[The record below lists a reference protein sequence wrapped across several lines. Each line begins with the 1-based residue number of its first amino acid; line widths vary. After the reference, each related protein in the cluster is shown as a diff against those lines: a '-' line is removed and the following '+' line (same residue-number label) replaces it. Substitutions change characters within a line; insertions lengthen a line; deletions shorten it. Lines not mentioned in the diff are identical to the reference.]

1 MKQIKQFLINLA
13 LGVAVV
19 GLVIV
24 FLPWIISGGR

>member
-1 MKQIKQFLINLA
+1 MSWLAILA
-13 LGVAVV
+13 LIAVGVVVV

>member
-1 MKQIKQFLINLA
+1 MSWIAILA
-13 LGVAVV
+13 LIAVGVVVV